1 MNKQPA
7 SPHAPAEQGVRLDIW
22 LWATRFFKTRA
33 LAKQAIVGGKV
44 EVNDTTAK
52 PARMLRVGDRLK
64 LTRGEDRFEVGVVML
79 IEQRVAAAVAQRCYR
94 ESDESRNAR
103 EAAAEQRRL
112 AVAGYAKPVTK
123 PDKRA
128 RRLIIALG
136 DIDAM

>member
-1 MNKQPA
+1 MKKLPVTPPVQSEESA
-7 SPHAPAEQGVRLDIW
+7 RLDIW

-33 LAKQAIVGGKV
+33 LAKLAIVGGKV
-44 EVNDTTAK
+44 EVNDATAK

-64 LTRGEDRFEVGVVML
+64 LARGEDRFEVGVVLL
-79 IEQRVAAAVAQRCYR
+79 IEQRVSASVARRCYS
-94 ESDESRNAR
+94 ESDESRSAR

-112 AVAGYAKPVTK
+112 AVAGYQKPATK

-136 DIDAM
+136 DIDAL